1 MKIKMKKVIVLGAGL
16 VGGPIAIDQAND
28 FEVVVADINP
38 ENLSKLK
45 STSGLKTVVADLSEP
60 ENIIVLLK
68 DADYAVNAVPGSL
81 GYNALATC
89 IHSEV
94 DVIDIAFM
102 PEDVMALDQLAKDKK
117 VCVIS
122 DMGVAPGMSNLLAG
136 YAGHLLDRY
145 EKLEIYVGG
154 LPKVR
159 TWPWEYKAVFSPAD
173 VLEEY
178 TRPARLVRNGKIVT
192 MPALSEP
199 ELLEMPVVGTLEAFN
214 SDGLRSL
221 VHTMDV
227 PEMVEKTMRYKGH
240 AELMRILSHAGF
252 FSTNE
257 VTIGSHKIQPL
268 EFTSKLLFRQWKLEA
283 GEEDLTVMK
292 VIAHGEI
299 GEKKTIIE
307 WELYDEFDQQTGVH
321 SMARTTGYAATA
333 ALRMMASGMFTHHG
347 VHVPEFV
354 GRHPD
359 CVDFMLKEQ
368 AKRGVVYKEKRSQR

>member
-1 MKIKMKKVIVLGAGL
+1 MKKVVVLGAGL
-16 VGGPIAIDQAND
+16 VGGPIALDLARD
-28 FEVVVADINP
+28 FEVVVADINQDALRKL
-38 ENLSKLK
+38 ENVA
-45 STSGLKTVVADLSEP
+45 GIKTVVADLSEP
-60 ENIIVLLK
+60 QNISRLLK
-68 DADYAVNAVPGSL
+68 DAAYAVNAVPGFL
-81 GYNALATC
+81 GFKTLETA
-89 IHSEV
+89 IHAGV
-94 DVIDIAFM
+94 DVIDIAFL
-102 PEDVMALDQLAKDKK
+102 PEDVMALDQLAKEKQ

-145 EKLEIYVGG
+145 DKLEIYVGG

-192 MPALSEP
+192 VPALSEP

-221 VHTMDV
+221 VHTLDV
-227 PEMVEKTMRYKGH
+227 PDMVEKTMRYKGH
-240 AELMRILSHAGF
+240 AELMRVLSHAGF
-252 FSTNE
+252 FNTEEIE
-257 VTIGSHKIQPL
+257 VGSQKIRPL
-268 EFTSKLLFRQWKLEA
+268 DFTSKLLFKQWKLND

-292 VIAHGEI
+292 IIAHGELD
-299 GEKKTIIE
+299 GKKTVIE
-307 WELYDEFDQQTGVH
+307 WELYDEYDAASGVH

-333 ALRMMASGMFTHHG
+333 ALRMMAAGLFNDHG
-347 VHVPEFV
+347 VHVPEFI
-354 GRHPD
+354 GRHPE

-368 AKRGVVYKEKRSQR
+368 AERGVVYKEKRNHI

>member
-1 MKIKMKKVIVLGAGL
+1 MKKVVVFGAGL
-16 VGGPIAIDQAND
+16 VGGPIAMDVAGD
-28 FEVVVADINP
+28 FDVTVADINP
-38 ENLSKLK
+38 QSLEKLGK
-45 STSGLKTVVADLSEP
+45 IAGIKTFITDLSDQKS
-60 ENIIVLLK
+60 IISLLEG
-68 DADYAVNAVPGSL
+68 AHYAVNAVPGSL
-81 GYNALATC
+81 GFKTLEASILAG
-89 IHSEV
+89 V

-102 PEDVMALDQLAKDKK
+102 PEDVMDLDTLAREKQ

-122 DMGVAPGMSNLLAG
+122 DMGVAPGMSNMLAG
-136 YAGHLLDRY
+136 YAGHVLDRY

-178 TRPARLVRNGKIVT
+178 TRPARLVRKGELIT

-221 VHTMDV
+221 VNTLDV

-240 AELMRILSHAGF
+240 AELMRVLGHAGF
-252 FSTNE
+252 FSTE
-257 VTIGSHKIQPL
+257 QMEFGSQSIKPL
-268 EFTSKLLFRQWKLEA
+268 DFTSRLLFKQWRLNE
-283 GEEDLTVMK
+283 GDEDLTVMK
-292 VIAHGEI
+292 IIAHGEL
-299 GEKKTIIE
+299 GGKKTVIE
-307 WELYDEFDQQTGVH
+307 WELYDEYDAASGVH

-333 ALRMMASGMFTHHG
+333 ALRMMAAGLFNDYG
-347 VHVPEFV
+347 VHVPEFI
-354 GRHPD
+354 GRHPE

-368 AKRGVVYKEKRSQR
+368 AERGVVYKEKRNHV

>member
-1 MKIKMKKVIVLGAGL
+1 MKKVVVFGAGL
-16 VGGPIAIDQAND
+16 VGGPIAMDVAGD
-28 FEVVVADINP
+28 FDVTVADINP
-38 ENLSKLK
+38 QSLEKLGK
-45 STSGLKTVVADLSEP
+45 IAGIKTFITDLSDQKS
-60 ENIIVLLK
+60 IISLLEG
-68 DADYAVNAVPGSL
+68 AHYAVNAVPGSL
-81 GYNALATC
+81 GFKTLEASILAG
-89 IHSEV
+89 V

-102 PEDVMALDQLAKDKK
+102 PEDVMDLDTLAREKQ

-122 DMGVAPGMSNLLAG
+122 DMGVAPGMSNMLAG
-136 YAGHLLDRY
+136 YAGHVLDRY

-221 VHTMDV
+221 VNTLDV

-240 AELMRILSHAGF
+240 AELMRVLGHAGF
-252 FSTNE
+252 FSTE
-257 VTIGSHKIQPL
+257 QMEFGSQSIKPL
-268 EFTSKLLFRQWKLEA
+268 DFTSRLLFKQWKLNE
-283 GEEDLTVMK
+283 GDEDLTVMK
-292 VIAHGEI
+292 IIAHGEI
-299 GEKKTIIE
+299 AGEKTVIE
-307 WELYDEFDQQTGVH
+307 WELYDEYDVASGVH

-333 ALRMMASGMFTHHG
+333 ALRMMAAGLFNDHG

-354 GRHPD
+354 GRHHD

-368 AKRGVVYKEKRSQR
+368 AECGVVYKEKRNHL